1 MLWTASLGCSVDFFI
16 SHNSVL
22 VLFFFIIFHQ
32 SGRIMKYY
40 IYADCKWQNN
50 TTEAFVLQ
58 EITEAVY
65 G

>member
-1 MLWTASLGCSVDFFI
+1 M
-16 SHNSVL
+16 